1 MAVTPTTITTEGQI
15 YLTGSPINLRLRNLN
30 SDSTIASVTCELYIW
45 SGNLNA
51 PPASPNYTLVA
62 SKVSN
67 EDDYINFQIA
77 EIVRSHI
84 NGTKFAYVIDTT
96 LSKLVI

>member
-1 MAVTPTTITTEGQI
+1 MSITATVITTEGQI

-51 PPASPNYTLVA
+51 PPAAANYTLVA
-62 SKVSN
+62 SKVSA
-67 EDDYINFQIA
+67 EDDYINFQVA

-84 NGTKFAYVIDTT
+84 TGTKFA
-96 LSKLVI
+96 